1 MNRPDNIPINPN
13 QGPNGPMTST
23 SSFDPI
29 SSLAQMSQQLT
40 NTVGGGG
47 PGPGGPMGPNGG
59 NMGPFG
65 SGPHHMQH
73 HHSMH
78 PHGHPHM
85 MMNEL
90 GCHMDNMGGPGMG
103 GPMESMMG
111 GGDFPPDMN
120 LSPKMGGGP
129 MGGPMGPM
137 GPDAAMMGP
146 RMGGPGK
153 MPPFNG
159 ANVQV
164 KASAPNTIQYLP
176 TRPQMPCNSG
186 PRGPPSLDFLQRVTN
201 PQMQME
207 GGKGGVAYFPG
218 ARGMDMEPGM
228 RGVMRAPGMLRMP
241 HHYPAGF
248 NSPPKMPDPFGGP
261 GPNPMCGPSFRGVKG
276 GMGPG
281 NVRMGSAQPLPPSMG
296 GPGPGF
302 KGQGFAVPSTAD
314 PTYAAQ
320 FHNFQQ
326 QLYATGSRAAQP
338 HQAYPPYQPSK

>member
-1 MNRPDNIPINPN
+1 
-13 QGPNGPMTST
+13 
-23 SSFDPI
+23 
-29 SSLAQMSQQLT
+29 
-40 NTVGGGG
+40 
-47 PGPGGPMGPNGG
+47 
-59 NMGPFG
+59 
-65 SGPHHMQH
+65 
-73 HHSMH
+73 
-78 PHGHPHM
+78 
-85 MMNEL
+85 
-90 GCHMDNMGGPGMG
+90 
-103 GPMESMMG
+103 
-111 GGDFPPDMN
+111 
-120 LSPKMGGGP
+120 
-129 MGGPMGPM
+129 MGPM
-137 GPDAAMMGP
+137 GPDAGMMGP
-146 RMGGPGK
+146 RMGGAGK

-176 TRPQMPCNSG
+176 TRPQMACNSG

-207 GGKGGVAYFPG
+207 GKGGVAYFP
-218 ARGMDMEPGM
+218 RGMDMEGGM
-228 RGVMRAPGMLRMP
+228 RGVMRAPAMLRMP

-248 NSPPKMPDPFGGP
+248 NSPPKLPDPFGAP
-261 GPNPMCGPSFRGVKG
+261 PPNPMCGPGFRGVKG

>member
-1 MNRPDNIPINPN
+1 
-13 QGPNGPMTST
+13 
-23 SSFDPI
+23 
-29 SSLAQMSQQLT
+29 
-40 NTVGGGG
+40 
-47 PGPGGPMGPNGG
+47 
-59 NMGPFG
+59 
-65 SGPHHMQH
+65 
-73 HHSMH
+73 
-78 PHGHPHM
+78 
-85 MMNEL
+85 
-90 GCHMDNMGGPGMG
+90 MDNMGGPGMG
-103 GPMESMMG
+103 GPMEGMMG

-146 RMGGPGK
+146 RMGGAGK

-218 ARGMDMEPGM
+218 GRAMDMEGPGM
-228 RGVMRAPGMLRMP
+228 RGVMRAPAGMLRMP
-241 HHYPAGF
+241 HHYPGGF
-248 NSPPKMPDPFGGP
+248 NSPPKMADPFGAG
-261 GPNPMCGPSFRGVKG
+261 GMCAPSFRGAK
-276 GMGPG
+276 GMGG
-281 NVRMGSAQPLPPSMG
+281 VRMAPAQALPPSLG
-296 GPGPGF
+296 GPGGF
-302 KGQGFAVPSTAD
+302 KGQGFAVPSTQD